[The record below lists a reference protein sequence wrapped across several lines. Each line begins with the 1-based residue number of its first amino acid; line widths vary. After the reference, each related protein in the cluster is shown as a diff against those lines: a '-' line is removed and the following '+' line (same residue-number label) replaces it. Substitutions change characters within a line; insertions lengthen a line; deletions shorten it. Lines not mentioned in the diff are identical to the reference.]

1 MPHKCSKCDKVFTRK
16 YNRDKHFKN
25 RHLKKTSF
33 LKIQYI
39 CPFCQ
44 EKEIYKHFSK
54 KETLVRHV
62 DEEHLDSLKYK
73 LKKSAFGGKI
83 SIFSRQ
89 IITLQSLE
97 NFISDKN
104 NFEEIFDVILHQL
117 SKYNVVK
124 VALIVAADYRIPSLE
139 QTSTAA
145 NLSEEN
151 EDDSN
156 SLLAEERDSFSL
168 RTKRQS
174 FNVHE
179 SPTVARRK
187 VKTLLK
193 SLLDREQDLL
203 MRGSGWQFESLHSCS
218 IEISSHELI

>member
-25 RHLKKTSF
+25 RHLKKTSL
-33 LKIQYI
+33 LKIEYI

-104 NFEEIFDVILHQL
+104 NFKEIFDVILHQL

-139 QTSTAA
+139 QTSSAA

-151 EDDSN
+151 EN
-156 SLLAEERDSFSL
+156 SDQLPAEERDSFSL

-174 FNVHE
+174 FNIYE
-179 SPTVARRK
+179 SPTDARKK

-203 MRGSGWQFESLHSCS
+203 MRGSGWQFESLHSCD
-218 IEISSHELI
+218 IEIVSHNII